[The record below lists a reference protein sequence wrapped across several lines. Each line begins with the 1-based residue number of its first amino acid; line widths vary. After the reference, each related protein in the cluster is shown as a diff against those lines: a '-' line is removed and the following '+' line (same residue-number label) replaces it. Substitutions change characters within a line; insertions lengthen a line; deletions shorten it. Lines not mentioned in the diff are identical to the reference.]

1 MDIRNIFFK
10 FRSYTPIPIALT
22 IIYFSNPYSPFAFI
36 GSGLII
42 MGEIIRINAVRYAGG
57 ATRTRNV
64 GAPSLCTSGPYSY
77 TRNPLYWGNIII
89 YTGVA
94 FLGGGQWMWHLV
106 AIIIIFFIVQY
117 YFIISLEEETL
128 KLKFREEYESYI
140 ENVPKLLPKLIPWD
154 SGNKI
159 EPQKLYK
166 TLKTEKRTLQNILL
180 IFILANSHIS
190 NSFRCVPL
198 SSPLDINRNWLI

>member
-10 FRSYTPIPIALT
+10 FRSYTPIPIALA
-22 IIYFSNPYSPFAFI
+22 IIYNSQPIIPFNVLGI
-36 GSGLII
+36 LMIVV
-42 MGEIIRINAVRYAGG
+42 GEMIRINAVSYAGG

-77 TRNPLYWGNIII
+77 IRNPLYWGNIII

-94 FLGGGQWMWHLV
+94 FLGGGIWMWHLV

-117 YFIISLEEETL
+117 YYIISLEEETL
-128 KLKFREEYESYI
+128 KLKFREKYESYI
-140 ENVPKLLPKLIPWD
+140 ENVPKLLPKLTPWD

-159 EPQKLYK
+159 EPQNLYK
-166 TLKTEKRTLQNILL
+166 TLKTEKRTLQNISL
-180 IFILANSHIS
+180 IFILILFKSQIVSLFN
-190 NSFRCVPL
+190 FL
-198 SSPLDINRNWLI
+198 

>member
-10 FRSYTPIPIALT
+10 FRSYTPIPIALA
-22 IIYFSNPYSPFAFI
+22 IIYNSEPVIPFNILGILLIAI
-36 GSGLII
+36 G
-42 MGEIIRINAVRYAGG
+42 ETIRISAVRFAGG

-64 GAPSLCTSGPYSY
+64 GAPSLCTSGPYSH

-89 YTGVA
+89 YAGVA
-94 FLGGGQWMWHLV
+94 FFGGGKWMWLLV
-106 AIIIIFFIVQY
+106 AIIIIFFIIQY

-128 KLKFREEYESYI
+128 KLKFGEEYEKYI

-159 EPQKLYK
+159 EPQGLYK

-180 IFILANSHIS
+180 IFILI
-190 NSFRCVPL
+190 SFRSQIISL
-198 SSPLDINRNWLI
+198 FNFL

>member
-10 FRSYTPIPIALT
+10 FRSYTPIPIALA
-22 IIYFSNPYSPFAFI
+22 IIYNSQPISPFNVLGILLIVI
-36 GSGLII
+36 GE
-42 MGEIIRINAVRYAGG
+42 MIRINAVRYAGG

-89 YTGVA
+89 YSGVS
-94 FLGGGQWMWHLV
+94 FLGGGQWMWYLV
-106 AIIIIFFIVQY
+106 AIIIIFFIIQY

-128 KLKFREEYESYI
+128 KLKFGKEYESYI
-140 ENVPKLLPKLIPWD
+140 ENVPKLLPKFTPWD

-159 EPQKLYK
+159 EPQNLYK

-180 IFILANSHIS
+180 IFILILFKSQIIS
-190 NSFRCVPL
+190 LFNFL
-198 SSPLDINRNWLI
+198 

>member
-10 FRSYTPIPIALT
+10 FRSYTPIPIALA
-22 IIYFSNPYSPFAFI
+22 IIYNSKPILPFNVLGI
-36 GSGLII
+36 LLIVV
-42 MGEIIRINAVRYAGG
+42 GEMIRINAVRYAGG

-64 GAPSLCTSGPYSY
+64 GAPSLCTSGPYSR

-94 FLGGGQWMWHLV
+94 FLGGGEWMWYLTSTV
-106 AIIIIFFIVQY
+106 IIFFIVQY

-128 KLKFREEYESYI
+128 KLKFGEEYESYI
-140 ENVPKLLPKLIPWD
+140 ENVPKLLPKIIPWN

-159 EPQKLYK
+159 EPQNLYK

-180 IFILANSHIS
+180 IFILIL
-190 NSFRCVPL
+190 FKT
-198 SSPLDINRNWLI
+198 

>member
-10 FRSYTPIPIALT
+10 FRSYTPVPIALA
-22 IIYFSNPYSPFAFI
+22 IIYNSQPIIPFNVLGI
-36 GSGLII
+36 LMIVI
-42 MGEIIRINAVRYAGG
+42 GEIIRINAVRYAGG

-89 YTGVA
+89 YAGVA

-106 AIIIIFFIVQY
+106 IIIIIFFIIQY

-128 KLKFREEYESYI
+128 KLKFEEEYESYI
-140 ENVPKLLPKLIPWD
+140 ENVPKLLPKFTPWD
-154 SGNKI
+154 SDNKI
-159 EPQKLYK
+159 KPQNLYK

-180 IFILANSHIS
+180 IFILILFKSQIIS
-190 NSFRCVPL
+190 LFNFL
-198 SSPLDINRNWLI
+198 